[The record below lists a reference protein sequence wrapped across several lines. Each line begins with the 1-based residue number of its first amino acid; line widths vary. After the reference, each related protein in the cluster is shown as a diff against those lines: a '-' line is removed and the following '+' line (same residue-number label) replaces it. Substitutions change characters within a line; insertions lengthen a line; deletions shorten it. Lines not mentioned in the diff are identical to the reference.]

1 MNFKAF
7 FVGAWILTIG
17 QGLFAQTYDQWIEI
31 SFKYLDENRLDS
43 AEMALINA
51 LRTAPDHAL
60 NAFLFSNLGTIQRRQ
75 GKNAEAL
82 QSYTLALNRYPK
94 NPVFLS
100 DRASLFVEM
109 GDFKDALLDYNVL
122 LEEEPRNEDALYQ
135 RALLL
140 LSMKDFESS
149 ERDLKKLM
157 ELNPKSLPARLGFAS
172 LYKIEGRYD
181 EAEKIYNY
189 LENSEPDNPALY
201 AGRAELFLLMEKGG
215 KALADVNKAIRL
227 SKDAENPFLYILRAR
242 AKLLLFEKQ
251 SAAEDI
257 QKAISLGYNREEA
270 ANLLKLTK

>member
-1 MNFKAF
+1 MNIKAF

-17 QGLFAQTYDQWIEI
+17 QSLVAQTYDQWLDI

-43 AEMALINA
+43 AEFALTNA
-51 LRTAPDHAL
+51 LRIEPDHAL
-60 NAFLFSNLGTIQRRQ
+60 NAFLLNNLGTIQRRE

-94 NPVFLS
+94 NPIFLS
-100 DRASLFVEM
+100 ARASLFAEI
-109 GDFKDALLDYNVL
+109 GDFKNALLDYNML

-140 LSMKDFESS
+140 LNLKDFESS
-149 ERDLKKLM
+149 ERDLGKMM
-157 ELNPKSLPARLGFAS
+157 EINPQSLYARLGFAS

-181 EAEKIYNY
+181 DAEKIYNY
-189 LENSEPDNPALY
+189 LESKEPDNPDLY

-215 KALADVNKAIRL
+215 KALTDVNKAFRL
-227 SKDAENPFLYILRAR
+227 SKETENPFLYIIRAR
-242 AKLLLFEKQ
+242 AKLLLHEKK

-257 QKAISLGYNREEA
+257 QKAISLGYNPEEA
-270 ANLLKLTK
+270 ENLLKLTQ